1 MSGRLAGKVA
11 FVTAA
16 GPGIGRATAVAFSDA
31 GARVCATDINDALLA
46 LLSQERPNI
55 QTRPLDVREMQDIE
69 NCAAELGT
77 PDVLFNGAGNV
88 PHGT

>member
-1 MSGRLAGKVA
+1 MNGRLAGKVA

-16 GPGIGRATAVAFSDA
+16 GQGIGRATAVASSDA

-46 LLSQERPNI
+46 LLSQKRPNI

-69 NCAAELGT
+69 NCAVELGT
-77 PDVLFNGAGNV
+77 PDALFNGAGYV